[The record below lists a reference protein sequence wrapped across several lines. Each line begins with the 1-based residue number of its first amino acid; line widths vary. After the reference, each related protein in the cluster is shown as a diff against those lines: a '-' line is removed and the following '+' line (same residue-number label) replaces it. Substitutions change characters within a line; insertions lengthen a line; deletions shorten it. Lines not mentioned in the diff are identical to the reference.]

1 MSTITGEYAATHSA
15 LTVVARA
22 VELAP
27 AHVRVLI
34 ALAERN
40 GSARSDALE
49 RDLGVDSSALR
60 RSLLTLYKR
69 GLCAGAPRKRGTRTT
84 VTLTDAGNAIAE
96 MALAHR
102 RSLLEPRTE
111 DLDGSGGGDR
121 AGAANTAG
129 QPSGQRLDDLGSQ
142 PSGWGRR
149 SRRDRGE
156 NQMSGASVDQVEQ
169 QLLRRGEG

>member
-15 LTVVARA
+15 LMVVARA
-22 VELAP
+22 VGLAP

-40 GSARSDALE
+40 RSARSDDLE

-84 VTLTDAGNAIAE
+84 VTLTDAGNAIVE

-102 RSLLEPRTE
+102 RSLLESRTE

-121 AGAANTAG
+121 AAAANTAG
-129 QPSGQRLDDLGSQ
+129 QPLGDLVSQ

-149 SRRDRGE
+149 PRRDRGE
-156 NQMSGASVDQVEQ
+156 NQISGASVDQLEQ
-169 QLLRRGEG
+169 QRLRRSGG

>member
-15 LTVVARA
+15 LMVVARA
-22 VELAP
+22 VGLAP

-40 GSARSDALE
+40 RSARSDDLE

-60 RSLLTLYKR
+60 RSLLTVYKR

-84 VTLTDAGNAIAE
+84 VTLTDAGNAIVE

-102 RSLLEPRTE
+102 RSLLESRTE

-121 AGAANTAG
+121 AAAANTAR
-129 QPSGQRLDDLGSQ
+129 QPSGQPLGDLVSQ

-149 SRRDRGE
+149 PRRDRGE
-156 NQMSGASVDQVEQ
+156 NQMSGASVEQLEQ
-169 QLLRRGEG
+169 QRLRRSGG